1 MGVRLCVCDRS
12 PPNSA
17 TAGLVHSVGRE
28 ILDHYETNQSPPR
41 GPELRLRTQERYQCK
56 SSLSTAVPHSITSAA
71 VATSCARHG
80 RPPDSYAAGCGWGAC
95 ADLNLITHSI
105 SKRRCG
111 TLVWDE
117 HYVDAG
123 VRPKIFKSKMR

>member
-71 VATSCARHG
+71 VATSCARATRGHQTPT
-80 RPPDSYAAGCGWGAC
+80 PPGVDGAQGG
-95 ADLNLITHSI
+95 AFGGLDH
-105 SKRRCG
+105 
-111 TLVWDE
+111 
-117 HYVDAG
+117 
-123 VRPKIFKSKMR
+123 